1 MAMNAQQALAWAGGR
16 TPAWRLYFEKYWV
29 SVPEYYFRTKKEI
42 ELFGRYL
49 NDEAADR
56 AAQESFIRI
65 HIPIAGICVYLD
77 EGATIKLDK
86 LSDAVPMYDI
96 VTEHLNNWV
105 QITRQ
110 MNPPEVPLDDLRV
123 IERLASILKPLA
135 KMQRGENSDM
145 PLLGMLS
152 DLLSFRTTTTNV
164 KTGEAVQKQVPL
176 SLSRQRLEDVKTAAP
191 ADPVGDLPSDSISA
205 IVAKQ
210 MFNKGFGS
218 RP

>member
-1 MAMNAQQALAWAGGR
+1 MEMNAQQALAWAGGR

-65 HIPIAGICVYLD
+65 NIPIAGICVYLD

-86 LSDAVPMYDI
+86 MDDAVTMYDI

-135 KMQRGENSDM
+135 KMQRGEHSDM

-152 DLLSFRTTTTNV
+152 NLLSFNTTATNT
-164 KTGEAVQKQVPL
+164 KTGEIIQKPV
-176 SLSRQRLEDVKTAAP
+176 SLSMSRHRPDDVKP
-191 ADPVGDLPSDSISA
+191 DVPSDPVGDLPTDSISA

-218 RP
+218 QS

>member
-1 MAMNAQQALAWAGGR
+1 MSMNAQQALAWAGGR

-29 SVPEYYFRTKKEI
+29 SVPEYYFRTKKEL

-65 HIPIAGICVYLD
+65 NIPIAGICVYLD

-86 LSDAVPMYDI
+86 MADAVPMYDI

-110 MNPPEVPLDDLRV
+110 MNPPEVPIDDLRV
-123 IERLASILKPLA
+123 IERLANILKPLA
-135 KMQRGENSDM
+135 KMQRAEHSDM

-152 DLLSFRTTTTNV
+152 DLLSFNTAATNAQ
-164 KTGEAVQKQVPL
+164 TGEIVHKQTPL
-176 SLSRQRLEDVKTAAP
+176 KLSRHRPDDIKPDTP
-191 ADPVGDLPSDSISA
+191 SDPIGDLPSDSIAA

-218 RP
+218 QP